1 VAKSERAGLLL
12 ASALLALA
20 LGCSGQKTPKAPPAK
35 LGAKPAAKAVVST
48 PTAPAEPV
56 PATPAPPATGAS
68 PEEPGARE
76 LQPGEETPDE
86 GSGEEPEGGVATSD
100 PEALLHDALDAYEA
114 AGTLWA
120 QGSAD
125 QAMGELDHAYA
136 LMLAVPAGDNALL
149 AHEKENLRHLVAR
162 RVVEIYASRQ
172 TAVGSQEGSIP
183 HVMNADV
190 QAEIASF
197 QGRERAFFL
206 EAYRRSG
213 LYRPMILA
221 QLKEAGLPEQL
232 AWLPIVE
239 SGFKERALSTARAL
253 GLWQFIPS
261 TGYRYGLDRSS
272 WVDERMDPD
281 KATRAALA
289 YLSALH
295 DLFGDWLTA
304 LASYNCGEQN
314 VLRQINN
321 QKVSY
326 FDQFWDLYGRLPR
339 ETRRY
344 VPRFLATL
352 EIVENPAKYGFELPQ
367 PMAPVVFET
376 AEVARA
382 VQLEAL
388 DKAMGFV
395 PGTLAGLNPELRR
408 NATPE
413 APYKLKVPPQSG
425 ATLLA
430 SLDTLPKWT
439 PPPMA
444 STSTHRVRSGETLS
458 KIATMYRTSVSQLMA
473 LNRLRRADRL
483 SIGQQLQVPGSG
495 RTSSSS
501 SASAPPKVA
510 SIARSDTP
518 AGTLVQY
525 RVRSGDNLWLI
536 AARYGTTVERIR
548 DDNGLRN
555 NFLQVGQVLTIRAGS
570 S

>member
-1 VAKSERAGLLL
+1 MAKSARAGLLV
-12 ASALLALA
+12 ASVLVALALA
-20 LGCSGQKTPKAPPAK
+20 CSGQKAPKAPPAK
-35 LGAKPAAKAVVST
+35 PSPKAAQAAATVPVEPVTAAPAPAAAGT
-48 PTAPAEPV
+48 
-56 PATPAPPATGAS
+56 S

-76 LQPGEETPDE
+76 LQPGEETPE
-86 GSGEEPEGGVATSD
+86 ETSGEAPEGELSASD

-120 QGSAD
+120 QGAAD
-125 QAMGELDHAYA
+125 QAMGELDHAYS
-136 LMLAVPAGDNALL
+136 LMVAVPVSNNALL

-172 TAVGSQEGSIP
+172 TAVGNQDGSIP
-183 HVMNADV
+183 HIMNADV

-221 QLKEAGLPEQL
+221 QLQEAGLPEQL

-272 WVDERMDPD
+272 WIDERMDPD

-367 PMAPVVFET
+367 PLPPVVYET

-388 DKAMGFV
+388 DKAMRFV

-425 ATLLA
+425 PTLLT

-444 STSTHRVRSGETLS
+444 TTSSHRVRSGETLS
-458 KIATMYRTSVSQLMA
+458 QIATMYRSSVSQLMA
-473 LNRLRRADRL
+473 LNRLRRADQL
-483 SIGQQLQVPGSG
+483 SIGQVLQVPGSG

-501 SASAPPKVA
+501 ASSSGAPPKVA
-510 SIARSDTP
+510 SMVRSDTP

-555 NFLQVGQVLTIRAGS
+555 NFLQVGQVLNIRAGS

>member
-1 VAKSERAGLLL
+1 MMNSGRVGLLL
-12 ASALLALA
+12 AGALVALA
-20 LGCSGQKTPKAPPAK
+20 LGCSSGKPPKS
-35 LGAKPAAKAVVST
+35 PAAKPDAGGTAAAKAAVPLV
-48 PTAPAEPV
+48 PAEPV
-56 PATPAPPATGAS
+56 AATPLS
-68 PEEPGARE
+68 SEKNPEEPGARE
-76 LQPGEETPDE
+76 LLPGEETPDE
-86 GSGEEPEGGVATSD
+86 TAGEAPEGEPDTTDS
-100 PEALLHDALDAYEA
+100 EALLHDALDAYES

-125 QAMGELDHAYA
+125 QAMSELDHAYS
-136 LMLAVPAGDNALL
+136 LMLAVPPSDNALL
-149 AHEKENLRHLVAR
+149 AQEKENLRHLVAR

-172 TAVGSQEGSIP
+172 TAVGDQEGSIP
-183 HVMNADV
+183 HIMNADV

-197 QGRERAFFL
+197 QGRERDFFL

-213 LYRPMILA
+213 MYRPMILA

-232 AWLPIVE
+232 SWLPIVE

-272 WVDERMDPD
+272 WIDERMDPD

-304 LASYNCGEQN
+304 LAAYNCGEQN

-326 FDQFWDLYGRLPR
+326 FDQFWDLYNRLPR

-352 EIVENPAKYGFELPQ
+352 EIVENPAKYGFVLPQ
-367 PMAPVVFET
+367 PAAPVVFERV
-376 AEVARA
+376 EVARA
-382 VQLEAL
+382 APLDAL
-388 DKAMGFV
+388 DRAMGFT

-408 NATPE
+408 NATPD
-413 APYKLKVPPQSG
+413 ASYKLKVPPESG
-425 ATLLA
+425 PTLLA
-430 SLDTLPKWT
+430 SLETLPKWT
-439 PPPMA
+439 PPPVA

-458 KIATMYRTSVSQLMA
+458 KIAAMYRTSVPRLME
-473 LNRLRRADRL
+473 LNRLRRADQL
-483 SIGQQLQVPGSG
+483 SIGQVLQVPGGGSS
-495 RTSSSS
+495 TSSGT
-501 SASAPPKVA
+501 APKVA
-510 SIARSDTP
+510 SVQRTDTP

-525 RVRSGDNLWLI
+525 RVRAGDNLWLI

-555 NFLQVGQVLTIRAGS
+555 NFLQVGQILNIRAGAS
-570 S
+570 